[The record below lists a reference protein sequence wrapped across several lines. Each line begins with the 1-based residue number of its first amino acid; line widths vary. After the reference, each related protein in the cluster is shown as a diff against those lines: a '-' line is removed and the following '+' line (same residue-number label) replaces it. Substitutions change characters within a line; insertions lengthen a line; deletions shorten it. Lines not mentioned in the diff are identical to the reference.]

1 MRFSFSARQWAPL
14 FASLVLVLASPGGF
28 AGLPD
33 PSSPPQPGQM
43 PEAPEPPELTE
54 LTELPE
60 GAELKMP
67 KPGQAAVPQVSCLQK
82 GNMDI
87 TRPSLPLLSCWESA
101 ASEGESA
108 SELQKACLVQMTP
121 MKVDSAL
128 VPKCPSKALGVC
140 TDARSGKGSL
150 SNHYHYTPQPL
161 SEWRKSKKNCER
173 AGGEWHGL
181 GNPTSWF

>member
-1 MRFSFSARQWAPL
+1 M
-14 FASLVLVLASPGGF
+14 
-28 AGLPD
+28 
-33 PSSPPQPGQM
+33 
-43 PEAPEPPELTE
+43 
-54 LTELPE
+54 ELPE

-67 KPGQAAVPQVSCLQK
+67 KPGHAAVSQVSCLQK

-101 ASEGESA
+101 ASEVESA
-108 SELQKACLVQMTP
+108 AELQKACLVQMTP
-121 MKVDSAL
+121 MKVDSVL

-140 TDARSGKGSL
+140 TDAKSAKGSL
-150 SNHYHYTPQPL
+150 SNHYHYTPQSM
-161 SEWRKSKKNCER
+161 SEWRKSKKNCEK

>member
-1 MRFSFSARQWAPL
+1 
-14 FASLVLVLASPGGF
+14 
-28 AGLPD
+28 
-33 PSSPPQPGQM
+33 
-43 PEAPEPPELTE
+43 
-54 LTELPE
+54 
-60 GAELKMP
+60 MP
-67 KPGQAAVPQVSCLQK
+67 KPGQAAVLQVSCVQK

-101 ASEGESA
+101 ASEGGSV

-140 TDARSGKGSL
+140 TGARSGKGSL